1 MKKIYLLTI
10 IILTFLNCK
19 ERIKM
24 EKIANLYKEVK
35 YHEQA
40 ISYQAE
46 YFIGGCNFEIL
57 INGFPIERYYGLGNG
72 ALSASVP
79 INTEILKSGLQSWKI
94 RIFPIHIN
102 GIPQKMIEGGARV

>member
-1 MKKIYLLTI
+1 MKKIHLLTI
-10 IILTFLNCK
+10 IILTFLSCK

-46 YFIGGCNFEIL
+46 YFIESYKFFTGSLLPPLTVVKQPMASIPF
-57 INGFPIERYYGLGNG
+57 FPL
-72 ALSASVP
+72 
-79 INTEILKSGLQSWKI
+79 
-94 RIFPIHIN
+94 
-102 GIPQKMIEGGARV
+102 

>member
-1 MKKIYLLTI
+1 MKKVYLLAI
-10 IILTFLNCK
+10 AILIFLSCK

-46 YFIGGCNFEIL
+46 YFIGSWLLLSRAFRCE
-57 INGFPIERYYGLGNG
+57 GL
-72 ALSASVP
+72 
-79 INTEILKSGLQSWKI
+79 
-94 RIFPIHIN
+94 
-102 GIPQKMIEGGARV
+102 

>member
-1 MKKIYLLTI
+1 MKKIHLLI
-10 IILTFLNCK
+10 VIILTFLSCK

-46 YFIGGCNFEIL
+46 YFIELYKSSTGLFF
-57 INGFPIERYYGLGNG
+57 FPLTVVRQPT
-72 ALSASVP
+72 ASAGEYLCIAIPS
-79 INTEILKSGLQSWKI
+79 S
-94 RIFPIHIN
+94 FPPMVN
-102 GIPQKMIEGGARV
+102 SST

>member
-1 MKKIYLLTI
+1 MKKVYLLAI

-40 ISYQAE
+40 
-46 YFIGGCNFEIL
+46 
-57 INGFPIERYYGLGNG
+57 
-72 ALSASVP
+72 
-79 INTEILKSGLQSWKI
+79 
-94 RIFPIHIN
+94 
-102 GIPQKMIEGGARV
+102 